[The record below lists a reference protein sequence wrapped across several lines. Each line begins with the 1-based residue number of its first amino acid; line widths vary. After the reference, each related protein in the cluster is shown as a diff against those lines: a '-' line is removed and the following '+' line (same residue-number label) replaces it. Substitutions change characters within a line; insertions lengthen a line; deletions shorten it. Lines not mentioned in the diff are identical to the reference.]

1 MSTLPF
7 SLLVLFCM
15 TVLLGA
21 RFGLEAWAPELGGE
35 REPSAPA
42 DGGSVMAVPPKPAGL
57 APAPGAGSGEGAG
70 AMLTTAMCEAM
81 IPDLRDTCWQALARQ
96 TAAADP
102 EEALRHCARTRDPEL
117 QYECRSD
124 VSETLAPA
132 HRDEAVAL
140 CKQIDSVKWRGQCNF
155 GVGLALAEIDP
166 EWAVARCDDAEAFR
180 TFCRHDVVGEIAL
193 VNLPAA
199 VAICAREEGD
209 TLTRKTCWHGPGKYL
224 ARRDMTEAGAACRQA
239 TPQWQALCFHGIGW
253 GAAERDPD
261 AALAGCAAF
270 GEFADNCRHGVA
282 NELKRSDPEREAAI
296 CESLTNP
303 EAKAKCL
310 AFVTQ

>member
-1 MSTLPF
+1 MGTTPF
-7 SLLVLFCM
+7 SLLVALCLA
-15 TVLLGA
+15 VLLGA
-21 RFGLEAWAPELGGE
+21 RFGLERWAPHGGAEE
-35 REPSAPA
+35 RPSAQPE
-42 DGGSVMAVPPKPAGL
+42 GGSVMAVPPKPSGL
-57 APAPGAGSGEGAG
+57 AATPGAGSGEGG
-70 AMLTTAMCEAM
+70 TLTATLCGAM

-102 EEALRHCARTRDPEL
+102 EEALRQCGVVSEEEL
-117 QYECRSD
+117 RYECRSD
-124 VSETLAPA
+124 VSETLAA
-132 HRDEAVAL
+132 TRREEAVAL
-140 CKQIDSVKWRGQCNF
+140 CREIDSVKWRGQCNF
-155 GVGLALAEIDP
+155 GVGLATAETDP
-166 EWAVARCDDAEAFR
+166 EWAMLRCNDAEAFR
-180 TFCRHDVVGEIAL
+180 TFCRHDVVGEVSL
-193 VNLPAA
+193 VNTPAA

-224 ARRDMTEAGAACRQA
+224 ARRDMTEAAAFCRQA

-270 GEFADNCRHGVA
+270 AEFADNCRHGVA
-282 NELKRSDPEREAAI
+282 NELKRSDPERETAI